1 MTGSLTEADLERLQ
15 RSGMP
20 ALAPEE
26 GVALFDAALGTGAAA
41 VVPARLDLAA
51 LRVQGEIPALLR
63 GLIRTSSRR
72 SAAGQITV
80 DTLVGRLTGLDD
92 DGRDEVLLDLVRG
105 QAALVLG
112 HADGTGIEPDR
123 EFRNLGFD
131 SLTAVEFRNRMNTA
145 TGLRLPATLLFDYP
159 TPAELVEHLRGEL
172 VVAGPESTS
181 LIGTLDQLETAIAA
195 ADVDEKL
202 FKQIEGRLEVLRAKW
217 AALRTGATDAENTEF
232 DFDTASDDDVFRL
245 LDDQLGLS

>member
-1 MTGSLTEADLERLQ
+1 
-15 RSGMP
+15 MP
-20 ALAPEE
+20 ALSAEE

-41 VVPARLDLAA
+41 VVPAQLDLAA
-51 LRVQGEIPALLR
+51 LRAQGEIPALLR
-63 GLIRTSSRR
+63 GLIRTPSRR
-72 SAAGQITV
+72 SAAAGQITV
-80 DTLVGRLTGLDD
+80 DTLVDRLSGLDD

-159 TPAELVEHLRGEL
+159 TPAGLVEHLRGEL

-181 LIGTLDQLETAIAA
+181 LIGTLDQLETAFAA
-195 ADVDEKL
+195 ATVDEQL

-217 AALRTGATDAENTEF
+217 AALRTGPTGAENTEF
-232 DFDTASDDDVFRL
+232 DFDAATDDDVFRL